1 MVYANNPQAYYNG
14 FISACRNVFLTSSV
28 GIALFGY
35 SNTFKITSSIN
46 MVRLGSSCIFIFS
59 ILYGINSIVGMNRY
73 IQALEKSNEP
83 LPDYVQLD
91 VWRNFMY
98 LVGIY
103 ILFLAV
109 LVCIALR
116 RFSNYIN

>member
-35 SNTFKITSSIN
+35 SNSFKISSSIN
-46 MVRLGSSCIFIFS
+46 MVRLGSTCIFFFS
-59 ILYGINSIVGMNRY
+59 ILYGINSIIGMNRY
-73 IQALEKSNEP
+73 INNLKNSKTE
-83 LPDYVQLD
+83 LPNYVQLD

-103 ILFLAV
+103 IIFLV
-109 LVCIALR
+109 ILSVIALR

>member
-35 SNTFKITSSIN
+35 SNSFKISSSIN
-46 MVRLGSSCIFIFS
+46 MVRLGSTCIFFFS
-59 ILYGINSIVGMNRY
+59 ILYGINSIIGMNRY
-73 IQALEKSNEP
+73 INNLKNSKTE
-83 LPDYVQLD
+83 LPNYVQLD

-103 ILFLAV
+103 IIFLAI
-109 LVCIALR
+109 LSIIALR